1 MEKLPRK
8 KIDEEKKK
16 NVILQTLL
24 GGPLGGK
31 LHPIYDGRV
40 WEFTT
45 DASNNDDSI
54 FFSAAK
60 ILRLI
65 YNCDLENKIDQ
76 DIWNLVKKG
85 VQEEPTKI
93 VADFDTFSYSTQ
105 KINPADNLLHIFN
118 DT

>member
-1 MEKLPRK
+1 ML
-8 KIDEEKKK
+8 DEYDL
-16 NVILQTLL
+16 V
-24 GGPLGGK
+24 GK
-31 LHPIYDGRV
+31 EERRLADVMIGYLDPADHVPSAA
-40 WEFTT
+40 EMAEAAA
-45 DASNNDDSI
+45 ASNNNDDSI

-105 KINPADNLLHIFN
+105 KINPADDLLHIFN